1 MEKDNVD
8 KKGIVKTRSEAANA
22 NKKKLEDMIINLS
35 EDIREYQRKS
45 KLLGHQN
52 KIVENLGK
60 KVSLKLS
67 ENNYEIIQFILNKKK
82 RSNDELNIIKTFL
95 STMKYLSSMIKILDI
110 DKILYSLSIYLKME
124 RKSKDS
130 ILFRF
135 GNKGKK
141 FYILLSGQVT
151 ILILKETFVKISF
164 MKFIMHLIMLKVL
177 GEDETVKKIIIANHQ
192 NRHHLDETTFENLFE
207 KLSSKGDKIIESKN
221 KNIIKE
227 EENKMEAEESEDES
241 HEDIKDIKIFKKD
254 KDKENEE
261 EYQYSNLNSNNSNH
275 IIRFINYLI
284 FIYK

>member
-8 KKGIVKTRSEAANA
+8 KKGIVKTRSEAANV
-22 NKKKLEDMIINLS
+22 NKKKLEDMIIILS

-192 NRHHLDETTFENLFE
+192 KRHHLDETTFENLFE

-221 KNIIKE
+221 KNKIKE
-227 EENKMEAEESEDES
+227 EENQMEEEESEDES
-241 HEDIKDIKIFKKD
+241 HEDIKDIKIFKKI
-254 KDKENEE
+254 KIKKMKKN
-261 EYQYSNLNSNNSNH
+261 
-275 IIRFINYLI
+275 INY
-284 FIYK
+284 